1 VLVRAAMT
9 QAGAD
14 GLESLLARPR
24 RALVG
29 LDFDGT
35 LSPIVSDP
43 AMARPA
49 AGAPES
55 LRRLAVHLDTLAI
68 VTGRPAAV
76 AAALLGFHA
85 HPPAGNLVV
94 LGHYGLERW
103 TPEAGVVRAA
113 GHVDDDAIETVRVQL
128 AEVLNRA
135 GAPQGTSI
143 EDKGE
148 SVAVH
153 VRRTAH
159 PAAALELLREP
170 LAELASAHGLR
181 LEPGRL
187 VLELRPPGVDKG
199 RALEDLVRERGVDA
213 VWYAGDDLGDLAAF
227 DALVRLRADNVH
239 ALAICCAS
247 EEARELASRA
257 DLVLDGP
264 TALVSFLT
272 DVVGEL
278 EAGTR

>member
-1 VLVRAAMT
+1 MLVPAAMT

-24 RALVG
+24 QALVG

-43 AMARPA
+43 AKARPA
-49 AGAPES
+49 PGAPES

-68 VTGRPAAV
+68 VTGRPASV
-76 AAALLGFHA
+76 AAALLGFDVD
-85 HPPAGNLVV
+85 PPAGNPVV

-103 TPEAGVVRAA
+103 TPAAGAVRVAGNVDDSAIEAVRALLP
-113 GHVDDDAIETVRVQL
+113 DAL
-128 AEVLNRA
+128 DRA
-135 GAPQGTSI
+135 GAPHGTSI

-159 PAAALELLREP
+159 PADALEMLRDP
-170 LAELASAHGLR
+170 LAELAAAHGLR
-181 LEPGRL
+181 LEPGRF
-187 VLELRPPGVDKG
+187 VLELRPSGIDKG
-199 RALEDLVRERGVDA
+199 RALEDLVRERGAGA

-227 DALVRLRADNVH
+227 DALDRLRTDNVR
-239 ALAICCAS
+239 ALAICSAS
-247 EEARELASRA
+247 DEVPELTGRA

-272 DVVGEL
+272 DVADEL
-278 EAGTR
+278 DAAR